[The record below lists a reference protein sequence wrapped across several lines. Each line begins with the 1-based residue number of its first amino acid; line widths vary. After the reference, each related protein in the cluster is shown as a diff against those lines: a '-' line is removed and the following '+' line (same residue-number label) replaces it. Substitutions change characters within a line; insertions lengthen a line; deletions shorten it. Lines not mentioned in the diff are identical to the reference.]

1 VALNVG
7 IKERERR
14 VEVFFYGLFMDE
26 ELLRGKGLEP
36 EGGEIAAIDGFA
48 LRVGQRAALVPTLGA
63 KVYGLVFSLTRSEL
77 DRLHSESSVQAHKRQ
92 VALAQLA
99 SGGVV
104 TALCYNLRQPPSP
117 TERNPEYA
125 VKLRAVSQKV
135 GLAAE
140 YIASLQYCFVGDLTG
155 EVLCTRLRQ
164 RDAGRPRPSGKAGG
178 PYVRALVASPSGRSS
193 LADR

>member
-1 VALNVG
+1 MG
-7 IKERERR
+7 MKERERR

-48 LRVGQRAALVPTLGA
+48 LRIGQRAALVPTPGA

-77 DRLHSESSVQAHKRQ
+77 DRLYSESSVQAHKTQ
-92 VALAQLA
+92 AVLAQLA

-104 TALCYNLRQPPSP
+104 AALCYNLRQPPSP

-135 GLAAE
+135 GLPAE
-140 YIASLQYCFVGDLTG
+140 YIASLQ
-155 EVLCTRLRQ
+155 
-164 RDAGRPRPSGKAGG
+164 
-178 PYVRALVASPSGRSS
+178 
-193 LADR
+193 